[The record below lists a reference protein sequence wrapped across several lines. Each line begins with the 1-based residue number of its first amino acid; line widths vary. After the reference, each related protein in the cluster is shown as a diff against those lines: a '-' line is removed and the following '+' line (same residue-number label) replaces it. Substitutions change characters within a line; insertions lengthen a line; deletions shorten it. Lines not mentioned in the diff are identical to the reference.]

1 MEVRGHTPLLTEPSC
16 QPTQCASFCFLA
28 PRPCLTEIMCHALL
42 VAVGYV
48 LTGPISPTYFVS
60 FAITMHGGGV
70 VWAYACQ
77 GHGGLRAIFRH
88 WFALSTVGP
97 EDWTQLVKF
106 SQEVLLPSE
115 SSCPPWGH
123 ILVVPELVFSDVC
136 MPAKCSVL
144 SHFLISQ
151 NKK

>member
-1 MEVRGHTPLLTEPSC
+1 MGAGYRTPILCKSSTHTECQGVCVDIRRQRLGVNSPFSPRGSQGSNSDCQAWQQAPLLTEPSC

-97 EDWTQLVKF
+97 ED
-106 SQEVLLPSE
+106 
-115 SSCPPWGH
+115 
-123 ILVVPELVFSDVC
+123 
-136 MPAKCSVL
+136 
-144 SHFLISQ
+144 
-151 NKK
+151 